1 MVGFFFLEGICIK
14 NSERKADQLM
24 HKLKFF
30 TTIQKSMLNKKIEK
44 QFVNFIMTY

>member
-30 TTIQKSMLNKKIEK
+30 TIINVKQKDRETIC
-44 QFVNFIMTY
+44 